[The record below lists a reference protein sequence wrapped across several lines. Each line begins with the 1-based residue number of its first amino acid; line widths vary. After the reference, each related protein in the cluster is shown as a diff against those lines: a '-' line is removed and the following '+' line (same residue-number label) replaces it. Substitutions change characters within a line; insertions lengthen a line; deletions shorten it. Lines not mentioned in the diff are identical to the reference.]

1 VSTPD
6 APISLRRRDPYVEAS
21 SGPSS
26 GLGIVEAPPQVTI
39 VLPVFNEAGHIEEE
53 LARIAAAM
61 DASDY
66 TYDLDVY
73 DDGSTDGTREILAG
87 LVATNRFPRL
97 RYVAR
102 ERNGG
107 AGTVRRI
114 GTQQARGQVVAW
126 TDADMSY
133 PNDRLPEFVAMLERD
148 AAIDQVVGA
157 RKSEAGT
164 YRVMRVPAKWMI
176 RRLAS
181 YLTAT
186 TIPDLNSGMRVFRR
200 SVAEPY
206 LRLLPPGFSCV
217 TTLTLSFLANGH
229 EIRYVP
235 IDYASRAGRSKF
247 HFIRDA
253 YLYILQVL
261 RMVMYFNPLKVLMP
275 VALWIIAIGGVK
287 MVTDV
292 IRFGW
297 RVPGSTVLILL
308 TGLQIA
314 ALALLGDLIARSRGD
329 T

>member
-1 VSTPD
+1 MVEKPPD
-6 APISLRRRDPYVEAS
+6 
-21 SGPSS
+21 
-26 GLGIVEAPPQVTI
+26 VTI
-39 VLPVFNEAGHIEEE
+39 VLPVFNEAGHIEAEIS
-53 LARIAAAM
+53 RIAAAM
-61 DASDY
+61 DASGFS
-66 TYDLDVY
+66 YDLDVY
-73 DDGSTDGTREILAG
+73 DDASTDGTREVLAR
-87 LVATNRFPRL
+87 LAESRRFPRL

-102 ERNGG
+102 QRNSGP
-107 AGTVRRI
+107 GTVRRL
-114 GTQQARGQVVAW
+114 GTQQARGELVAW

-133 PNDRLPEFVAMLERD
+133 PNERLPEFITLLRNERG
-148 AAIDQVVGA
+148 IDQVVGA
-157 RKSEAGT
+157 RTSEAGS
-164 YRVMRVPAKWMI
+164 YRVLRVPTKWVI
-176 RRLAS
+176 RRIAS
-181 YLTAT
+181 YLTAA

-200 SVAEPY
+200 DVAQPY
-206 LRLLPPGFSCV
+206 LRLLPAGFSCV
-217 TTLTLSFLANGH
+217 STLTLSFLANGH

-235 IDYASRAGRSKF
+235 IDYSSRAGRSKF

-275 VALWIIAIGGVK
+275 VALWIIAAGGVK

-314 ALALLGDLIARSRGD
+314 ALALLGDLIVRSRGD

>member
-1 VSTPD
+1 MTSD
-6 APISLRRRDPYVEAS
+6 APISLRPRTDLELVETS
-21 SGPSS
+21 PD
-26 GLGIVEAPPQVTI
+26 VTI
-39 VLPVFNEAGHIEEE
+39 VLPVFNEVGHIEAEI
-53 LARIAAAM
+53 ARIVAAM

-66 TYDLDVY
+66 SYDLDVY
-73 DDGSTDGTREILAG
+73 DDGSTDGTRDVLDRIVESK
-87 LVATNRFPRL
+87 RYPRL

-102 ERNGG
+102 QRNSG
-107 AGTVRRI
+107 AGTVRRL

-133 PNDRLPEFVAMLERD
+133 PNDRLPEFVALLEQDRG
-148 AAIDQVVGA
+148 IDQVVGA
-157 RKSEAGT
+157 RRTEAGR
-164 YRVMRVPAKWMI
+164 YRVLRVPTKWVI
-176 RRLAS
+176 RRIAS
-181 YLTAT
+181 YLTAA

-200 SVAEPY
+200 DVAQPY
-206 LRLLPPGFSCV
+206 LRLLPAGFSCV

-235 IDYASRAGRSKF
+235 IEYGTRAGRSKF
-247 HFIRDA
+247 HFVRDA

-275 VALWIIAIGGVK
+275 VALWIIAAGGVK

-308 TGLQIA
+308 TGLQVA
-314 ALALLGDLIARSRGD
+314 ALALLGDLIVRSRPD
-329 T
+329 R

>member
-1 VSTPD
+1 MSD
-6 APISLRRRDPYVEAS
+6 APIVLRRSVAEAE
-21 SGPSS
+21 
-26 GLGIVEAPPQVTI
+26 LEIVEAAPAVTI
-39 VLPVFNEAGHIEEE
+39 VLPVFNEVGHIEDE
-53 LARIAAAM
+53 LTRITAAM
-61 DASDY
+61 DSSGY

-73 DDGSTDGTREILAG
+73 DDCSTDGTREL
-87 LVATNRFPRL
+87 LEELSESNRFR
-97 RYVAR
+97 RMRFVAR
-102 ERNGG
+102 QRNSG
-107 AGTVRRI
+107 AGTVRRL
-114 GTQQARGQVVAW
+114 GTQQARGQIVAW

-133 PNDRLPEFVAMLERD
+133 PNERLPEFVAMLERD
-148 AAIDQVVGA
+148 RGIDQVVGA
-157 RKSEAGT
+157 RTSEAGR
-164 YRVMRVPAKWMI
+164 YRLLRVPAKWMI
-176 RRLAS
+176 RRIAS
-181 YLTAT
+181 YLTAA

-200 SVAEPY
+200 EVAQPY

-247 HFIRDA
+247 HFLRDA

-275 VALWIIAIGGVK
+275 VALWIVAAGGVK

-308 TGLQIA
+308 TGLQVA
-314 ALALLGDLIARSRGD
+314 ALALLADLVVRSRGD